1 MLHFHDMKYVIISF
15 NRLIIYDSDT
25 NIDRVGKNRES
36 RDSCY
41 ISYMTTILTVE
52 REHFQIRDE
61 MLTSFSTTITRNK
74 IKIIN
79 QIR

>member
-1 MLHFHDMKYVIISF
+1 M
-15 NRLIIYDSDT
+15 YDSDT

-41 ISYMTTILTVE
+41 ISYMTTIPTVE

-61 MLTSFSTTITRNK
+61 MLISF
-74 IKIIN
+74 
-79 QIR
+79 